1 LASHSGERRRQFD
14 AQGIEQDFSSVT
26 NLRSP
31 RKILVIGSG
40 GAGKSTFARRLN
52 EILGI
57 AVVHLDA
64 LYWRPGWVEPS
75 KAEWAETVSDVLKRD
90 AWIMD
95 GNYSGTLAE
104 RIDACDVVIFLDV
117 PRTTCLWRVI
127 RRRAMYRNATRPDMA
142 EGCREHLSLEFFAWI
157 WNYPKRSR
165 PKVVKLLG
173 EERTKE
179 KVVWLR
185 TPAETDRFL
194 LEYTIAL
201 ATKQSSFI

>member
-1 LASHSGERRRQFD
+1 MEGRLGACRRRSEYSRHSLF
-14 AQGIEQDFSSVT
+14 
-26 NLRSP
+26 LRCRKLKPP

-40 GAGKSTFARRLN
+40 GAGKSTFARRLSG
-52 EILGI
+52 ILGVDI
-57 AVVHLDA
+57 VHLDT
-64 LYWRPGWVEPS
+64 LYWKPGWVESS
-75 KAEWAETVSDVLKRD
+75 KADWAETIRDVLKRD

-95 GNYSGTLAE
+95 GNYSGTLPE
-104 RIDACDVVIFLDV
+104 RIDACDAVIFLDL

-127 RRRAMYRNATRPDMA
+127 QRSAMYRNATRPDMA
-142 EGCREHLSLEFFAWI
+142 EGCPERLGFDFFAWI

-173 EERTKE
+173 EERNKE

-194 LEYTIAL
+194 AD
-201 ATKQSSFI
+201 AAKGRFN